1 MRQFFFFLLTSSV
14 LLAVASLPPL
24 ERKDPAL
31 YEVASV
37 PNRPEV
43 PGYTRDAFGAAWSA
57 PPSGPCNTRIWLI
70 QQSLEAVDLE
80 ACALKSGEGK
90 DPYSG
95 RRIGINP
102 ADAPEGARE
111 LERIEVDHVFP
122 LSAAW
127 DLGAHQWSAA
137 TRLKFANDP
146 LNLVAV
152 SRSQNQDKGDQLP
165 SQWLPQRRNSRCWY
179 VNRMAKVALAYDL
192 PLPEADLKAMH
203 RQCLLPAPRS
213 AAD

>member
-1 MRQFFFFLLTSSV
+1 MRQFFYVLLTATV

-31 YEVASV
+31 YEVATV
-37 PNRPEV
+37 PTRAEV

-57 PPSGPCNTRIWLI
+57 PPQGPCNTRVWLI
-70 QQSLEAVDLE
+70 QQSLDDVHLE
-80 ACALKSGEGK
+80 SCALVSGEGS

-95 RRIGINP
+95 RRIGISA

-111 LERIEVDHVFP
+111 LERIEVDHIFP

-127 DLGAHQWSAA
+127 DLGAHEWSAA

-165 SQWLPQRRNSRCWY
+165 SKWLPQRRSSRCWY
-179 VNRMAKVALAYDL
+179 VNRMAQVAIAYDL
-192 PLPEADLKAMH
+192 PLPEADLKVMR
-203 RQCLLPAPRS
+203 RQCLLPANR
-213 AAD
+213 